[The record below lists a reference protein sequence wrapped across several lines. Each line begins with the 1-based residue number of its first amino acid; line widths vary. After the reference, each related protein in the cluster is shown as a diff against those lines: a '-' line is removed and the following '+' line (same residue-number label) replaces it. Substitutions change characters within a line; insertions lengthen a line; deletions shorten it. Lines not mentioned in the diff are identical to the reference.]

1 MKKLIFMMLALVCF
15 TACTNDDENGLE
27 NNNGTMVPGEE
38 ESRAVELN
46 DTTLTLYPDT
56 DKDTVEIGAEKGWW
70 IEEIATDEATVKPTA
85 EEKQLMAEGGAYDA
99 TCDWISVKR
108 AGSGIEV
115 AVGMIDCAK
124 RICRLTLATEDTTAT
139 VTVVQSDWIT
149 GTGTPIELEP
159 NDMTMPAGGGTLCC
173 TTNEKCTNWTILDIT
188 IDGKTY
194 KCTLNEWIEWSYTS
208 TFEKTCE
215 WLTVKRDND
224 KLYVTAEPN
233 TTGKERIFT
242 VRLFAGDMHDVLNG
256 KQEGELITGLTTPIN
271 LSPSNVTLPAGGG
284 TQTCTTDEEAKW
296 TIDYVKIDETQY
308 NSTLQEKEECGRTH
322 VFNKTYEWLT
332 VKREGNKVIVT
343 AEPNNTGRE
352 RTFEVYLF
360 GGDTFSILRGTQEAA
375 LTGGGT
381 SINLSPTSVTL
392 PADGGMQTCTTADG
406 VNWVI
411 NNIDVDGKMYYT
423 TLQEKNECI
432 DTGTFEKTYEWL
444 TVKHDGNKLTVTTE
458 PNTTGKERTFNI
470 QLTAGNAGATL
481 HGTQPNK

>member
-1 MKKLIFMMLALVCF
+1 MKKLIFIMLALVCF
-15 TACTNDDENGLE
+15 TACTNDDEDGLE
-27 NNNGTMVPGEE
+27 NNTGTTVTREDEG
-38 ESRAVELN
+38 RAVELN

-56 DKDTVEIGAEKGWW
+56 DKDTVNVGAEKGWW

-108 AGSGIEV
+108 AGSGIEI
-115 AVGMIDCAK
+115 AVGVPDCAE
-124 RICRLTLATEDTTAT
+124 RTCRLTLATEDTTAT
-139 VTVVQSDWIT
+139 VTVVQSDWLT
-149 GTGTPIELEP
+149 GYGTPIELEP
-159 NDMTMPAGGGTLCC
+159 NDVTMPAEGGTLCC
-173 TTNEKCTNWTILDIT
+173 TTNEECTNWKILDIT

-194 KCTLNEWIEWSYTS
+194 KCTLNEWIDWSYTS

-215 WLTVKRDND
+215 WLTVKRDNE

-242 VRLFAGDMHDVLNG
+242 VRLFADDMHDVLNG

-271 LSPSNVTLPAGGG
+271 LSPSNVP
-284 TQTCTTDEEAKW
+284 
-296 TIDYVKIDETQY
+296 
-308 NSTLQEKEECGRTH
+308 
-322 VFNKTYEWLT
+322 
-332 VKREGNKVIVT
+332 
-343 AEPNNTGRE
+343 
-352 RTFEVYLF
+352 
-360 GGDTFSILRGTQEAA
+360 
-375 LTGGGT
+375 
-381 SINLSPTSVTL
+381 L

-444 TVKHDGNKLTVTTE
+444 TVKRDGNKLTVTTE

>member
-1 MKKLIFMMLALVCF
+1 MKKLIFIMLALVCF
-15 TACTNDDENGLE
+15 TACTNDDEDGLE
-27 NNNGTMVPGEE
+27 NNTGTTVTREDEG
-38 ESRAVELN
+38 RAVELN

-85 EEKQLMAEGGAYDA
+85 EEKQLMAEGGAYEA

-124 RICRLTLATEDTTAT
+124 RTCRLTLATEDTTAT

-284 TQTCTTDEEAKW
+284 
-296 TIDYVKIDETQY
+296 
-308 NSTLQEKEECGRTH
+308 
-322 VFNKTYEWLT
+322 
-332 VKREGNKVIVT
+332 
-343 AEPNNTGRE
+343 
-352 RTFEVYLF
+352 
-360 GGDTFSILRGTQEAA
+360 
-375 LTGGGT
+375 
-381 SINLSPTSVTL
+381 
-392 PADGGMQTCTTADG
+392 MQTCTTADG

-444 TVKHDGNKLTVTTE
+444 TVKRDGNKLTVTTE

>member
-38 ESRAVELN
+38 EGRAVELN

-56 DKDTVEIGAEKGWW
+56 DKDTVNVGAEKGWW

-85 EEKQLMAEGGAYDA
+85 EEKQLMAEGGAYEA

-124 RICRLTLATEDTTAT
+124 RTCRLTLATEDTTAT
-139 VTVVQSDWIT
+139 VTVVQSDWLT

-242 VRLFAGDMHDVLNG
+242 VRLFADDMHDVLNG

-271 LSPSNVTLPAGGG
+271 LSPSN
-284 TQTCTTDEEAKW
+284 
-296 TIDYVKIDETQY
+296 
-308 NSTLQEKEECGRTH
+308 
-322 VFNKTYEWLT
+322 
-332 VKREGNKVIVT
+332 
-343 AEPNNTGRE
+343 
-352 RTFEVYLF
+352 
-360 GGDTFSILRGTQEAA
+360 
-375 LTGGGT
+375 
-381 SINLSPTSVTL
+381 VTL

-444 TVKHDGNKLTVTTE
+444 TVKRDGNKLIVTTE
-458 PNTTGKERTFNI
+458 PNKTGKERTFNI
-470 QLTAGNAGATL
+470 QLTAGDTGATL
-481 HGTQPNK
+481 KGTQPSE

>member
-1 MKKLIFMMLALVCF
+1 MNLSNNSVYSQKLKIFNHKPVIMKKLIFTMLALVCF
-15 TACTNDDENGLE
+15 TACTNDDENGLD
-27 NNNGTMVPGEE
+27 NNNGTMIPGEE

-124 RICRLTLATEDTTAT
+124 RTCRLTLATEDTTAT
-139 VTVVQSDWIT
+139 VTVVQSDWLT
-149 GTGTPIELEP
+149 G
-159 NDMTMPAGGGTLCC
+159 
-173 TTNEKCTNWTILDIT
+173 
-188 IDGKTY
+188 Y
-194 KCTLNEWIEWSYTS
+194 
-208 TFEKTCE
+208 
-215 WLTVKRDND
+215 
-224 KLYVTAEPN
+224 
-233 TTGKERIFT
+233 
-242 VRLFAGDMHDVLNG
+242 
-256 KQEGELITGLTTPIN
+256 TTPIN
-271 LSPSNVTLPAGGG
+271 LSPTSVTLPADGG
-284 TQTCTTDEEAKW
+284 TQICTTDEEAKW
-296 TIDYVKIDETQY
+296 TIDYVKIDEMQY

-343 AEPNNTGRE
+343 AEPNTTGKE
-352 RTFEVYLF
+352 RTFEVFLF

-375 LTGGGT
+375 LTGTGT
-381 SINLSPTSVTL
+381 PINLSPTSVTL
-392 PADGGMQTCTTADG
+392 PEDGGMQTCTTAEG

-444 TVKHDGNKLTVTTE
+444 TVKRDGNKLTVTTE
-458 PNTTGKERTFNI
+458 PNTTGKEHTFNI

>member
-27 NNNGTMVPGEE
+27 ENTRTTIPGEE
-38 ESRAVELN
+38 ESRAVELK

-124 RICRLTLATEDTTAT
+124 RTCRLTLATEDTTAT

-149 GTGTPIELEP
+149 GDWDDNIGLSTKSVTLNGAGEPVTIKTEGKNWWIATIKVDGEILYNFIEDGTENRNMYQTGMFNLKCGWLKVNVEDWTLSISADMNHGAERTFKITLESGDYFDHIDGNQEELLTGTGTPINLSP
-159 NDMTMPAGGGTLCC
+159 TSVTLPAGGGTLCC

-194 KCTLNEWIEWSYTS
+194 KSTLNEWNEWSYMS

-215 WLTVKRDND
+215 WLTVKRDNE

-242 VRLFAGDMHDVLNG
+242 VRLFADDMHDVLNG
-256 KQEGELITGLTTPIN
+256 
-271 LSPSNVTLPAGGG
+271 
-284 TQTCTTDEEAKW
+284 
-296 TIDYVKIDETQY
+296 
-308 NSTLQEKEECGRTH
+308 
-322 VFNKTYEWLT
+322 
-332 VKREGNKVIVT
+332 
-343 AEPNNTGRE
+343 
-352 RTFEVYLF
+352 
-360 GGDTFSILRGTQEAA
+360 
-375 LTGGGT
+375 
-381 SINLSPTSVTL
+381 
-392 PADGGMQTCTTADG
+392 
-406 VNWVI
+406 
-411 NNIDVDGKMYYT
+411 
-423 TLQEKNECI
+423 
-432 DTGTFEKTYEWL
+432 
-444 TVKHDGNKLTVTTE
+444 
-458 PNTTGKERTFNI
+458 
-470 QLTAGNAGATL
+470 
-481 HGTQPNK
+481 TQPAE